1 MLCKPLSKSISTWAV
16 AKMKV
21 RGSILKR
28 YNSNDVM
35 HCMNADL
42 WENEIFPM
50 KTLEE
55 LKVKGREDLGR
66 LLGLKGT
73 KRPYHDND
81 EYPHQEGPP
90 RKKRNNNSY
99 WNNNNNNN
107 RNNTNNNHFKNNNN
121 NRPMNS
127 NNNKGNSQK
136 NVSNGS
142 NPKPYAKNQGQKFL
156 RQKGNK
162 WNSNKNTK

>member
-66 LLGLKGT
+66 LLGLKGA

-90 RKKRNNNSY
+90 RKKRNNNGH
-99 WNNNNNNN
+99 WNNNNNN
-107 RNNTNNNHFKNNNN
+107 RNNTNNNNIKNNNN
-121 NRPMNS
+121 NRPINR
-127 NNNKGNSQK
+127 KKQ
-136 NVSNGS
+136 
-142 NPKPYAKNQGQKFL
+142 
-156 RQKGNK
+156 
-162 WNSNKNTK
+162 